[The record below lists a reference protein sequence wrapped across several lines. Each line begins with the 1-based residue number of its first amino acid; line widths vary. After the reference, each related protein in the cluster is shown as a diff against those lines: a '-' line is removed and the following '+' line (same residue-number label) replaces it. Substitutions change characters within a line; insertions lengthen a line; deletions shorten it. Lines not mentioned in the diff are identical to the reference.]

1 MDPGKKQE
9 KVLLAV
15 TVIVAVIMLL
25 ALAGRLFS

>member
-9 KVLLAV
+9 KVLLTV